1 MKRVLYTPGPT
12 QLPDEVLEAMARPL
26 IHHRTD
32 EYREKFLEMT
42 RLLQDHIGT
51 KEPVLTLSCSGSG
64 AMEAAAVNVL
74 SPGDQA
80 LVVEGGKF
88 GDRWRSICKAYGITT
103 HMVSVPWGR
112 VATAAQVG
120 AVLEAH
126 PGIKVMFLTHSET
139 STGALFP
146 VHELARA
153 AASRGVGTV
162 IDAVTSFG
170 VYDLRFDR
178 SDLTGVVWGSQKGMM
193 IPPGLGFV
201 CFSARGWELVK
212 QSRLPRFY
220 FDLVKARAALEKGDT
235 PFTPAI
241 SLVLAGRAAMRL
253 MAAEGPAD
261 VVARHER
268 NAAATRDAVRALGL
282 ELFAEP
288 PSNAVTAVEVPAG
301 LDGGA
306 VVKTMEARYG
316 VKIAGGQ
323 ERLKGKIFRLGHIG
337 YYDEGDILRLV
348 GAFESAL
355 LDHGAKLE
363 PGTAVRAAQ
372 ASFRGAGA
380 PAAAGAAGG
389 T

>member
-42 RLLQDHIGT
+42 RLLQEHVGT

-88 GDRWRSICKAYGITT
+88 GDRWRAICQAYGVTV
-103 HMVSVPWGR
+103 HVVSVPWGR
-112 VATAAQVG
+112 VATVAQVE
-120 AVLEAH
+120 AALAAH
-126 PGIKVMFLTHSET
+126 PGITVMFLTHSET

-146 VHELARA
+146 AHELAQA
-153 AASRGVGTV
+153 AAARGVATI

-178 SDLTGVVWGSQKGMM
+178 SDLAGVVWGSQKGMM

-201 CFSARGWELVK
+201 SFSARGWELVK
-212 QSRLPRFY
+212 KSRLPRYY
-220 FDLVKARAALEKGDT
+220 FDLAKARAALEKGDT

-253 MAAEGPAD
+253 MAAEGLAG

-268 NAAATRDAVRALGL
+268 NARATRAAVRALGL
-282 ELFAEP
+282 TLFAEA
-288 PSNAVTAVEVPAG
+288 PSNAVTAVAVPAG
-301 LDGGA
+301 VDGGA
-306 VVKTMEARYG
+306 VVKAMEARYG

-323 ERLKGKIFRLGHIG
+323 DQLKGKIFRLGHIG

-355 LDHGAKLE
+355 LDHGHGSE
-363 PGTAVRAAQ
+363 PGTALHAAQ

-380 PAAAGAAGG
+380 PAAAGAAHGA
-389 T
+389 